1 MQDFTYYAPTKV
13 YFGKDKHKMVG
24 EIIKSYGYKK
34 IMLQYGKGSIK
45 KTGLYDEVMG
55 SLAQNG
61 IEVVEMGGVEP
72 NPKLSFVKEAI
83 KVARETGVEMILA
96 VGGGSVIDSSKYTA
110 AGALY
115 DGDVW
120 DFPMRKAIAEKALPV
135 GCILTIAA
143 AGSEMSSSAVI
154 SNTELNI
161 KRGFGSEANR
171 CKFAICNPEL
181 TYTVSKYQT
190 ACGIVDIMAHTMERY
205 FTVCED
211 TPLTD
216 RIAEGLLK
224 SVIEAGKILMEKPD
238 DYDARAT
245 MMWASSLS
253 HNDLTGCGRENA
265 LAVHQLEHALSG
277 EYDEI
282 AHGAG
287 LAVLFPAWGR
297 YIYRHNIPRFAQFAR
312 RVWDVE
318 EKDDELAAR
327 AGLDRM
333 EEFFALIEMP
343 LRLKEFGL
351 DAGCIDRLAEP
362 CTFGKTRSVKSYV
375 ELDYN
380 AIREIFESCL

>member
-1 MQDFTYYAPTKV
+1 MQGFTYYAPTKV
-13 YFGKDKHKMVG
+13 YFGKDKQKMVG

-34 IMLQYGKGSIK
+34 IMLQYGKESIK
-45 KTGLYDEVMG
+45 KTGLYDEVME

-216 RIAEGLLK
+216 RLAEGLLK
-224 SVIEAGKILMEKPD
+224 SVIEAGKVLMEKPD

-351 DAGCIDRLAEP
+351 DAGCIDRLAEL

>member
-13 YFGKDKHKMVG
+13 YFGKDKQKMVG
-24 EIIKSYGYKK
+24 EIIKEYGYKK
-34 IMLQYGKGSIK
+34 IMLQYGKESIK
-45 KTGLYDEVMG
+45 KTGLYDEVME
-55 SLAQNG
+55 SLAQNN

-72 NPKLSFVKEAI
+72 NPKLSFVQEAI

-110 AGALY
+110 AGVMY
-115 DGDVW
+115 DGNVW
-120 DFPMRKAIAEKALPV
+120 DFPMRKAVAERALPV

-143 AGSEMSSSAVI
+143 AGSEMSASAVI
-154 SNTELNI
+154 SNTKLNM

-216 RIAEGLLK
+216 RIAESILK

-287 LAVLFPAWGR
+287 LAVLFPAWGKH
-297 YIYRHNIPRFAQFAR
+297 IYRHNIPRFAQFAR
-312 RVWDVE
+312 RVWAVE

-327 AGLDRM
+327 LGIDRM
-333 EEFFALIEMP
+333 QEFFALIEMP
-343 LRLKEFGL
+343 SRLKDFGL
-351 DAGCIDRLAEP
+351 DAGCIERLAEL
-362 CTFGKTRSVKSYV
+362 CTFGKTRTVKSYV
-375 ELDYN
+375 GLDYDR
-380 AIREIFESCL
+380 IKEIFKSCL

>member
-13 YFGKDKHKMVG
+13 YFGKDKQKMVG
-24 EIIKSYGYKK
+24 QIIKGYGYKK
-34 IMLQYGKGSIK
+34 IMLQYGKESIK
-45 KTGLYDEVMG
+45 KTGIYDEVME
-55 SLAQNG
+55 SLAKNG
-61 IEVVEMGGVEP
+61 IEVVEMGGVEA
-72 NPKLSFVKEAI
+72 NPKLSFVQEAI
-83 KVARETGVEMILA
+83 KVARETGVDMILA

-110 AGALY
+110 AGVMY

-120 DFPMRKAIAEKALPV
+120 DFPTRKAVAERALPV

-143 AGSEMSSSAVI
+143 AGSEMSASAVI
-154 SNTELNI
+154 SNTELNM

-216 RIAEGLLK
+216 RIAESILK
-224 SVIEAGKILMEKPD
+224 SVIEAGKILMKKPD

-287 LAVLFPAWGR
+287 LAVLFPAWGK
-297 YIYRHNIPRFAQFAR
+297 YIYKYNISRFAQFAR

-327 AGLDRM
+327 LGIDRM

-343 LRLKEFGL
+343 SRLKDFGL
-351 DAGCIDRLAEP
+351 DAECIDRLAEL
-362 CTFGKTRSVKSYV
+362 CTFGKTRTVKSYV
-375 ELDYN
+375 ELDYDR
-380 AIREIFESCL
+380 IKEIFKICL